1 MEHSYHLPV
10 LMQPVLDALQ
20 VKPDGVYVDGT
31 AGGGGHSFAIASR
44 LTTGRLIAL
53 DQDPDAIREA
63 SRRLAGLPAEVVQSN
78 FADMDRVLAESPAW
92 TVFCWILGCRPI
104 SWTRPNADFRIIMMR
119 RWICG

>member
-78 FADMDRVLAESPAW
+78 FADMDRVLAERGIAGVDGNVLESGVASHQRDTHERGVSSP
-92 TVFCWILGCRPI
+92 
-104 SWTRPNADFRIIMMR
+104 
-119 RWICG
+119 